1 MTAKHTFGWLPDLP
15 DARDYIFK
23 TARIVSLPSSVD
35 LRRGCSA
42 IEDQGNL
49 GSCTSQA
56 VVGVLEFLELKDGVT
71 FFDLSR
77 LFVYYNTRVLERTV
91 KYDSGA
97 SLRNTVKAVAK
108 QGVCTEVIYP
118 YIEKKYKLKPGP
130 ECYTDGLKRRVLEY
144 SRLLTL
150 QDMKVSLA
158 EGFPF
163 VCGISLYE
171 SFESEKVA
179 ETGIVNMPTRRESII
194 GGHAIVVCGYDD
206 KTSRFIVRNSW
217 GTDFGMDGYFTIP
230 YKYITTLGD
239 DFWQIKR
246 GSQLPQ
252 DKSN

>member
-1 MTAKHTFGWLPDLP
+1 MNAKHTFGWLPDLP

-23 TARIVSLPSSVD
+23 TARVVSLPSSVD

-56 VVGVLEFLELKDGVT
+56 VVGALEYLELKDGVT

-97 SLRNTVKAVAK
+97 SLRNTVKAIAK
-108 QGVCTEVIYP
+108 QGACTEVIYP
-118 YIEKKYKLKPGP
+118 YIEKKYKLKPGQ

-150 QDMKVSLA
+150 QDMKVSLV

-179 ETGIVNMPTRRESII
+179 ETGIVNMPTRRESMI
-194 GGHAIVVCGYDD
+194 GGHAVGCVGYNE
-206 KTSRFIVRNSW
+206 KKQIFIMRNSW
-217 GTDFGMDGYFTIP
+217 GNLWGDHGYFYLP
-230 YKYITTLGD
+230 YKYLTSLGD

-252 DKSN
+252 VKA